1 MVKQNDTGTDSGL
14 KPRRFLHDPEFR
26 AQHQSAKA
34 FLAPQRDRAP
44 KVQHPKPE
52 RAA

>member
-1 MVKQNDTGTDSGL
+1 MALQNDTATAPL
-14 KPRRFLHDPEFR
+14 RKRRYLHSAEFR

-34 FLAPQRDRAP
+34 FLAPQRDRKP

-52 RAA
+52 AA